1 MNARNNF
8 SVFWVSDA
16 DNTLWDTD
24 AVYRSAQIE
33 LLTEVER
40 KVGITTQCP
49 DRLGYLRS
57 VDQAL
62 AQLDHR
68 GLRYPTTMLISA
80 LASNLRGV
88 SINNSVKKALL
99 GTLLI
104 NKSEADL
111 IACHFEEAAN
121 KMPPLRSGVKKGL
134 ELLRTIGAEV
144 LILTE
149 GPQDR
154 INATLNEYGLT
165 PLVGS
170 ILSAKKSS
178 SLFKRLARVK
188 PTAKRWSIG
197 DQLDRDILPAIEAG
211 FEAIYFPGGFKP
223 NWTNMFASNNLS
235 YFMTEDYLS
244 AVKHAITI
252 ELENHNSVYFDCR

>member
-1 MNARNNF
+1 MNARKNI

-24 AVYRSAQIE
+24 AVYRTAQTQ
-33 LLTEVER
+33 LLTEVEM
-40 KVGITTQCP
+40 KVGITSQRP

-62 AQLDHR
+62 ARLDHR

-88 SINNSVKKALL
+88 SVNDSVKKALL
-99 GTLLI
+99 GISHI
-104 NKSEADL
+104 NQSEADL
-111 IACHFEEAAN
+111 IACHFEEAVN
-121 KMPPLRSGVKKGL
+121 KLPSLRPGVKKGL
-134 ELLRTIGAEV
+134 SLLQTIGAEV

-154 INATLNEYGLT
+154 INATLNKWGLT
-165 PLVGS
+165 PLVDS
-170 ILSAKKSS
+170 VLSAKKSPL
-178 SLFKRLARVK
+178 LFKRLAMSK
-188 PTAKRWSIG
+188 PNAKRWAIG
-197 DQLDRDILPAIEAG
+197 DQLDRDVLPAIGAG

-223 NWTNMFASNNLS
+223 NWADISPSNSLNYVVTES
-235 YFMTEDYLS
+235 YLT
-244 AVKHAITI
+244 AVNHALAI
-252 ELENHNSVYFDCR
+252 S